1 MDLVLAGVVGEPH
14 LADPLDAEGVQ
25 EPVDAL
31 GDEVGVVDGER
42 PAKVVGPDLLE
53 VRPALLHGVGQV
65 VHLRARRLGVEIL
78 EEEPRA
84 GSLGVRGQPGEP
96 LEGRGLPRLDRAA
109 EVVAGV
115 DHDPLAAEPR
125 GEVDVGAQVGVDA
138 LGDAGGE
145 LRDVDARQRVQAEVN
160 AVPRARL
167 PQGAHALGLP
177 RIKPVEPIGVE
188 VDMAEPVAHRPLEGV
203 LEPGGAG
210 VEPDPVAQAPAIRP
224 RHAPSRLTM
233 IHSNRSQPAPCPNET
248 PREDQGMNIASILAS
263 KGREVVTIGPR
274 QTVRQALRVLV
285 AHNIGALVVVGEADR
300 PVGIVSERDIVR
312 EAARNERVFTRTV
325 AAIMTKDVV
334 IGQPQDDLS
343 SVGHTMTE
351 RRIRHLPVMDGG
363 RLVGIVSIGD
373 VVKAQRDRYQG
384 EVETLQTQLLD
395 DRA

>member
-1 MDLVLAGVVGEPH
+1 
-14 LADPLDAEGVQ
+14 
-25 EPVDAL
+25 
-31 GDEVGVVDGER
+31 
-42 PAKVVGPDLLE
+42 
-53 VRPALLHGVGQV
+53 
-65 VHLRARRLGVEIL
+65 
-78 EEEPRA
+78 
-84 GSLGVRGQPGEP
+84 
-96 LEGRGLPRLDRAA
+96 
-109 EVVAGV
+109 
-115 DHDPLAAEPR
+115 
-125 GEVDVGAQVGVDA
+125 
-138 LGDAGGE
+138 
-145 LRDVDARQRVQAEVN
+145 
-160 AVPRARL
+160 
-167 PQGAHALGLP
+167 
-177 RIKPVEPIGVE
+177 
-188 VDMAEPVAHRPLEGV
+188 
-203 LEPGGAG
+203 
-210 VEPDPVAQAPAIRP
+210 
-224 RHAPSRLTM
+224 
-233 IHSNRSQPAPCPNET
+233 
-248 PREDQGMNIASILAS
+248 MNIASILAS

-325 AAIMTKDVV
+325 AAIMTKDVI